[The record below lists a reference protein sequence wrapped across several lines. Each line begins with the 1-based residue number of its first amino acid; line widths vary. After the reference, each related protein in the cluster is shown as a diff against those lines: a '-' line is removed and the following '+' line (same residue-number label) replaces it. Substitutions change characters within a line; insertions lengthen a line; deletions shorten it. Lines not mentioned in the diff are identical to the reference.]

1 MELASFLAGERWSD
15 HPACT
20 HPLLAAVAREVN
32 DRIGD
37 EARSEIAPLV
47 TEVIGLDT
55 DDPRFAAL
63 LAREVALAALP
74 VAPEDRQR
82 TAAVGLMT
90 CERVLNELDGR
101 PLAEVSARVRTAL
114 DDVPLAR
121 DWANEFCGVGFG
133 TAARFGR
140 RSAPIIVHSALV
152 GIAESATGDSEQRL
166 IDVLRH
172 VVSEARGWTHHDAVP
187 VGAEEWQEACD
198 LTVARSRREWRRL
211 ARLH

>member
-20 HPLLAAVAREVN
+20 HPLLAGVAREVN

-37 EARSEIAPLV
+37 EARNRIAPLV
-47 TEVIGLDT
+47 TEVIGLDS

-74 VAPEDRQR
+74 VAAEDRQR

-101 PLAEVSARVRTAL
+101 PLEEVSPRVRTAL
-114 DDVPLAR
+114 ADVPLAR
-121 DWANEFCGVGFG
+121 NWAREFCGIGFG
-133 TAARFGR
+133 TAERFGR

-152 GIAESATGDSEQRL
+152 GIAESTVGDSEQRL
-166 IDVLRH
+166 VDLLRH
-172 VVSEARGWTHHDAVP
+172 VVVEAKGWTHHAAAA

-198 LTVARSRREWRRL
+198 LTVSRSRREWRRS